1 MYLEMLP
8 VFAIQYIFAYQ
19 TLKETQGASM
29 RAGQLL
35 LEPAEDL
42 QKGDSLETLC
52 QDIRFQDVSFRYGDR
67 PVLSRATFTVPAGT
81 TTAIVGPS
89 GSGKTT
95 VLQLLERFFVPDEGC
110 ILLGEKEIGVSA

>member
-1 MYLEMLP
+1 
-8 VFAIQYIFAYQ
+8 
-19 TLKETQGASM
+19 M

-110 ILLGEKEIGVSA
+110 I